1 MIIKNLKIFSQHIY
15 KNISMVNTILET
27 HLHFDIIFIQEP
39 SWSTICTIL
48 NTLSKK
54 REKLVSVPNYPNWI
68 TFSRLSTKEKDFPR
82 VISYI
87 NIWLSC
93 LCFLLCKD
101 IFNYKYISLK
111 YHKNTEVPLN
121 NILIMTE
128 DFNICDNFWD
138 PNYPFHSS
146 NRNLLIDLVN
156 SINLGL
162 FFNTNSISTRYSNN
176 DYDSNSVINLM
187 SLRYESDEP
196 DSHSIHLD

>member
-1 MIIKNLKIFSQHIY
+1 
-15 KNISMVNTILET
+15 MVNTILET

-48 NTLSKK
+48 NTLSKE
-54 REKLVSVPNYPNWI
+54 REKLVSIPNHPNWI
-68 TFSRLSTKEKDFPR
+68 TFSRLSIKEKDFPR

-87 NIWLSC
+87 NIWLSY

-101 IFNYKYISLK
+101 IFNHKYISLK
-111 YHKNTEVPLN
+111 YLKNTEVLLN

-176 DYDSNSVINLM
+176 DYDSNSVIDLM
-187 SLRYESDEP
+187 SLRYKSDEP